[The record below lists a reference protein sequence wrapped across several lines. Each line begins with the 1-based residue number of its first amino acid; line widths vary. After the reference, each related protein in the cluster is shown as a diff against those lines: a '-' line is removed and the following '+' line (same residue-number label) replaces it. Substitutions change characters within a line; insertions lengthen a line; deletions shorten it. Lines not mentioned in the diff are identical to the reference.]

1 MTLEMQN
8 NRLTAVMVMAALT
21 AAAFVV
27 TSPAAAFAQSAVPE
41 VPSSGGGAIAGQA
54 LNEILL
60 GNNDA
65 QTLATPETN
74 NLEESDSVTVTR
86 TNAPVQIQEDQV
98 AASGEAEGLTPTE
111 LLGLLEG
118 LLGGGIMQ

>member
-8 NRLTAVMVMAALT
+8 NKLTAVMVMAALT

-27 TSPAAAFAQSAVPE
+27 ASPAAAFAQSAVPQ
-41 VPSSGGGAIAGQA
+41 VPSLGGAIAGQA

-60 GNNDA
+60 GSNDA

-98 AASGEAEGLTPTE
+98 AVTGEAEGLTPTE

>member
-1 MTLEMQN
+1 MQDN
-8 NRLTAVMVMAALT
+8 KLTAVMVMAALT
-21 AAAFVV
+21 TAAFVV
-27 TSPAAAFAQSAVPE
+27 TSPAAAFAQSAVPG
-41 VPSSGGGAIAGQA
+41 VPSSGDAIVGQA
-54 LNEILL
+54 LSEILL

-74 NLEESDSVTVTR
+74 NLEQSDSVTVTR

-98 AASGEAEGLTPTE
+98 TASGEAEGLTPTE

>member
-8 NRLTAVMVMAALT
+8 NKLAAVMVMAALT

-27 TSPAAAFAQSAVPE
+27 TNPAAAFAQSAVPE
-41 VPSSGGGAIAGQA
+41 VPSLGGAIAGQA
-54 LNEILL
+54 LNEILF
-60 GNNDA
+60 GNMDA

-74 NLEESDSVTVTR
+74 NLDESDTTTVTR
-86 TNAPVQIQEDQV
+86 TNAPVQIQEGQV
-98 AASGEAEGLTPTE
+98 AVSGEAEGLTPTE

>member
-1 MTLEMQN
+1 MTLEMRAN
-8 NRLTAVMVMAALT
+8 KLTAVMVMTALT

-27 TSPAAAFAQSAVPE
+27 AGPSAAFAQSAVSE
-41 VPSSGGGAIAGQA
+41 DPSSGGAIAGQA
-54 LNEILL
+54 LNEIFF

-74 NLEESDSVTVTR
+74 DLDESDSVSVTR
-86 TNAPVQIQEDQV
+86 TNAPAQIQEEQV
-98 AASGEAEGLTPTE
+98 AASVEAEGLTPTE
-111 LLGLLEG
+111 LLGLIEE

>member
-8 NRLTAVMVMAALT
+8 NKLTAVMLMAALT

-27 TSPAAAFAQSAVPE
+27 ASPAAAFAQSAVPE
-41 VPSSGGGAIAGQA
+41 VPSLGGAIAGQA
-54 LNEILL
+54 LDEILL

-65 QTLATPETN
+65 QTLATSETN
-74 NLEESDSVTVTR
+74 NLEESESVTVTR
-86 TNAPVQIQEDQV
+86 TNAPVQIQEGQV

>member
-1 MTLEMQN
+1 MTLEMQDN
-8 NRLTAVMVMAALT
+8 KLTAVMVMAALT

-27 TSPAAAFAQSAVPE
+27 ASPAAAFAQSAISE
-41 VPSSGGGAIAGQA
+41 VPSSGGAIAGQV
-54 LNEILL
+54 LNEILF

-74 NLEESDSVTVTR
+74 NLDESDSVTVTR
-86 TNAPVQIQEDQV
+86 TNAPVQIQEEQV
-98 AASGEAEGLTPTE
+98 GASVEAEGLTPTE
-111 LLGLLEG
+111 LLGLIEE

>member
-8 NRLTAVMVMAALT
+8 NKLTAVMVMAALT

-27 TSPAAAFAQSAVPE
+27 ASPAAAFAQSAVPE
-41 VPSSGGGAIAGQA
+41 VPSLGGAIAGQA
-54 LNEILL
+54 LDEILL

-65 QTLATPETN
+65 QTLATSETN
-74 NLEESDSVTVTR
+74 SLEESESVTVTR
-86 TNAPVQIQEDQV
+86 TNAPVQIQEGQV

>member
-1 MTLEMQN
+1 MTLEMQDN
-8 NRLTAVMVMAALT
+8 KLTAVMVMAALT

-27 TSPAAAFAQSAVPE
+27 ASPAAAFAQSAIPE
-41 VPSSGGGAIAGQA
+41 VPSLGGAIAGQA

-74 NLEESDSVTVTR
+74 NLEQSDSVTVTR

-98 AASGEAEGLTPTE
+98 AASGEAEGLTATE

-118 LLGGGIMQ
+118 LLGGGVMQ

>member
-8 NRLTAVMVMAALT
+8 NKLTAVMVMAALT

-27 TSPAAAFAQSAVPE
+27 ASPVAAFAQSAVPE
-41 VPSSGGGAIAGQA
+41 VPSLGGAIAGQA
-54 LNEILL
+54 LDEILL

-86 TNAPVQIQEDQV
+86 TNAPVQMQEEQV
-98 AASGEAEGLTPTE
+98 AASGEAEGLTSTQLLGLIEE
-111 LLGLLEG
+111 LLGS
-118 LLGGGIMQ
+118 GIMQ